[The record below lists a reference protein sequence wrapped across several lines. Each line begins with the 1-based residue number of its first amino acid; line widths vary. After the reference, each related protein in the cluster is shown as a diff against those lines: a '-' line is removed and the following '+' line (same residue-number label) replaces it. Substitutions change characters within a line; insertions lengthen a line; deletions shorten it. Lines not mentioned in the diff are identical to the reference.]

1 MIFNEREVNKITDA
15 IRAKL
20 LEHKFTFGAMQVKY
34 EKGGVGLMFV
44 FTDVKHVYF
53 KNVRLITINSYVH
66 DTTLFTY
73 VYVQVRFLHGELKS
87 PIIGFSLINF
97 KIVLS

>member
-1 MIFNEREVNKITDA
+1 MIFNDRELKVITDA

-20 LEHKFTFGAMQVKY
+20 LEHNFTFGAMQVKY
-34 EKGGVGLMFV
+34 QREGTELKFMF
-44 FTDVKHVYF
+44 TEVKHSYF
-53 KNVRLITINSYVH
+53 KNVRLITIDSYIR
-66 DTTLFTY
+66 DTSLFTY

-87 PIIGFSLINF
+87 PIIGFSLINT